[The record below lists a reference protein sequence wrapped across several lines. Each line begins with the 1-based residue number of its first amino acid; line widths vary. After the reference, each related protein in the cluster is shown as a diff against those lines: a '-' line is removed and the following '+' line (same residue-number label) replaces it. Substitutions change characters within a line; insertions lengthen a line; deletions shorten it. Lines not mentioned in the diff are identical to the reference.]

1 MTDQLH
7 ELVAD
12 IFDLQTEDVRDALT
26 PEDVELWDSL
36 NHLKLITAVE
46 QAYGIQF
53 TMAEVQSVDSIGKL
67 KVLVDNRI

>member
-7 ELVAD
+7 EIVAD
-12 IFDLQTEDVRDALT
+12 IFDLRSENVSDELT
-26 PEDVELWDSL
+26 PEDVALWDSL

-53 TMAEVQSVDSIGKL
+53 TMAEMQSVDRISKL
-67 KVLVDNRI
+67 RSLVESRV

>member
-7 ELVAD
+7 DLIAD
-12 IFDLQTEDVRDALT
+12 IFDLEPADISEELT

-46 QAYGIQF
+46 QSYGIQF
-53 TMAEVQSVDSIGKL
+53 TMAEVQAIDS
-67 KVLVDNRI
+67 VLVMGVLASTW